1 MNNRVR
7 AFILDITAAL
17 LLGLTLAL
25 AAPQVQAEM
34 IQVDAIQVDDQ
45 ERERVKSLLAR
56 PEVAAE
62 LEKMGVPPQEARAR
76 VDAMN
81 GVEVRELAGR
91 LDALPAGG
99 QMSTQ
104 NLLLL
109 IIIIILILIL
119 I

>member
-1 MNNRVR
+1 MSTRAR
-7 AFILDITAAL
+7 AFVLDVTAAL

-34 IQVDAIQVDDQ
+34 IQVDDL

-62 LEKMGVPPQEARAR
+62 LEKMGLPPQEARAR
-76 VDAMN
+76 VDAMDE
-81 GVEVRELAGR
+81 GEVRQLAGR

-99 QMSTQ
+99 QM

-109 IIIIILILIL
+109 IIIILLILIL